1 MEEIFF
7 FQYHLRMGQ
16 AQCLQIPVNERK
28 WIIERFIKQKIV
40 KTKRW
45 KQLEEKLKNKVS

>member
-7 FQYHLRMGQ
+7 FQYHLRMGR

-28 WIIERFIKQKIV
+28 WIIERFIKQKNRENEAMEAARR
-40 KTKRW
+40 KAK
-45 KQLEEKLKNKVS
+45 K